1 MVATNAP
8 AELVRVK
15 IKAFSSSW
23 STLTA
28 NDFSATADW
37 GDLAEGQNEVRIAVS
52 TSDPTVTIVSVHPQ
66 TVYVRLEPFTK
77 ELKEV
82 QVELLDR
89 DQVPLGYRVYSP
101 EIEPSLVSVEGA
113 ASAIDR
119 VAKLSVGIS
128 LANQRTLIERQLAPT
143 PLDSDGRPVSGVTMT
158 PAQVAVRVS
167 IEKRQNFREVAVR
180 ARTEGQA
187 ARGYFV
193 SGVDVVPA
201 TVTIVG
207 PPSVIENMGGLV
219 DIEGEIDVTGA
230 TRMIAGRMALD
241 LPEGVSVLDS
251 QEGEEFTVLVTVGI
265 DAVSGGTTVELPLKA
280 KRIQEGLVA
289 KLSVP
294 MVDVIITGPAVLLD
308 ELQTDLVDAYL
319 DLSGLGVGTHQV
331 RPLVDILVEQNPELR
346 DLIVSDV
353 SPKFVEVTIAEPPTM
368 TPTPSAT
375 PTSTPTITP
384 SVSLSGTLSIDITSS
399 PTLSGTMSIDV
410 TPGLT
415 GTAVVTGT
423 VVATPTR
430 NQ

>member
-1 MVATNAP
+1 M
-8 AELVRVK
+8 
-15 IKAFSSSW
+15 
-23 STLTA
+23 
-28 NDFSATADW
+28 
-37 GDLAEGQNEVRIAVS
+37 
-52 TSDPTVTIVSVHPQ
+52 
-66 TVYVRLEPFTK
+66 
-77 ELKEV
+77 
-82 QVELLDR
+82 
-89 DQVPLGYRVYSP
+89 
-101 EIEPSLVSVEGA
+101 
-113 ASAIDR
+113 
-119 VAKLSVGIS
+119 
-128 LANQRTLIERQLAPT
+128 
-143 PLDSDGRPVSGVTMT
+143 
-158 PAQVAVRVS
+158 
-167 IEKRQNFREVAVR
+167 
-180 ARTEGQA
+180 
-187 ARGYFV
+187 
-193 SGVDVVPA
+193 
-201 TVTIVG
+201 
-207 PPSVIENMGGLV
+207 
-219 DIEGEIDVTGA
+219 TGA

-399 PTLSGTMSIDV
+399 PTLSGTMTIDV